1 MVDQWQRVVVHADLD
16 AFFASAEILRR
27 PELRGLP
34 VIVGGQPGGRGV
46 VAAASYEARAYGVHS
61 AMSAAQAHRLCP
73 QAIFLPG
80 DGDYYRELS
89 QRFRRILE
97 SYSPLVEMVSIDEA
111 YLDLSH
117 AGRSFASPGVAA
129 EAIKRYVRDELGLV
143 VSLGVATSRM
153 VAKIASDLDKP
164 DGLRVVEAGEEARFL
179 APLPVERMPGI
190 GPKATAKLHQ
200 NGIETLGALAR
211 LSPVLLEPIF
221 GKRAVEVLQ
230 RARGIDDRPVEP
242 EGGPRRSVGHER
254 TFSHDLSH
262 LVEIERSLYQLAEQT
277 GRDLR
282 RRGLRAG
289 SVALKLRYSDFETV
303 GKQRR
308 FARPTDSHREIVSI
322 AIELAHELLAQRR
335 APIRLLGV
343 RVTTL
348 SDLAIQ
354 LPLFEVDP
362 LRQRRLNLALDQLVE
377 RHGRGIIQPGWLQ
390 PRETQREVMHPFL
403 QPFDAGQGHG

>member
-1 MVDQWQRVVVHADLD
+1 MVDQWQRVIVHADLD

-46 VAAASYEARAYGVHS
+46 VAAASYEARAFGVHS

-73 QAIFLPG
+73 QAVFLPG
-80 DGDYYRELS
+80 DGDYYRDLS

-117 AGRSFASPGVAA
+117 AGRSFVSPLAAA
-129 EAIKRYVRDELGLV
+129 EAIKQYVRDELGLV

-164 DGLRVVEAGEEARFL
+164 DGLRVVAAGEEERFL

-190 GPKATAKLHQ
+190 GPKATARLHQ

-221 GKRAVEVLQ
+221 GKRSAEVLQ
-230 RARGIDDRPVEP
+230 RARGIDDRRVEP

-254 TFSHDLSH
+254 TFSHDLTNF
-262 LVEIERSLYQLAEQT
+262 VEIERSLYQLAEQT

-289 SVALKLRYSDFETV
+289 GVALKLRYSDFETV

-308 FARPTDSHREIVSI
+308 FARPTDAHREIVSV

-390 PRETQREVMHPFL
+390 PREAQREVMHPFL
-403 QPFDAGQGHG
+403 QPLDAGQG

>member
-1 MVDQWQRVVVHADLD
+1 MVDQWQRVIVHADLD

-27 PELRGLP
+27 PELRGKP

-46 VAAASYEARAYGVHS
+46 VAAASYEARAFGVHS
-61 AMSAAQAHRLCP
+61 AMSAGQAARLCP

-80 DGDYYRELS
+80 DGAYYHDLS

-97 SYSPLVEMVSIDEA
+97 SYSPIVEMVSVDEA

-117 AGRSFASPGVAA
+117 SGRTFESPLAA
-129 EAIKRYVRDELGLV
+129 ARAIKRYVFDELKLV
-143 VSLGVATSRM
+143 VSLGVASNRM

-164 DGLRVVEAGEEARFL
+164 DGLRVVAAGDEECFL

-190 GPKATAKLHQ
+190 GPKATARLHA
-200 NGIETLGALAR
+200 NGITTLGGLAR
-211 LSPVLLEPIF
+211 LPVALVEPIF
-221 GKRAVEVLQ
+221 GKRAGDLLA
-230 RARGIDDRPVEP
+230 RARGIDSRPVEP

-254 TFSHDLSH
+254 TFSHDLSRP
-262 LVEIERSLYQLAEQT
+262 VEIERSLYQLAEQT

-282 RRGLRAG
+282 RKGLLAG
-289 SVALKLRYSDFETV
+289 GVALKLRYNDFETV

-308 FARPTDSHREIVSI
+308 LMRPTDSHRDIVGV
-322 AIELAHELLAQRR
+322 AIELVHELLAQRR

-348 SDLAIQ
+348 TDLAIQ

-362 LRQRRLNLALDQLVE
+362 LRQRRLNLAVDQLVE
-377 RHGRGIIQPGWLQ
+377 RHGQGIVQPGWLQ
-390 PRETQREVMHPFL
+390 PRTHGPQAI
-403 QPFDAGQGHG
+403 QPYMPAYDARS